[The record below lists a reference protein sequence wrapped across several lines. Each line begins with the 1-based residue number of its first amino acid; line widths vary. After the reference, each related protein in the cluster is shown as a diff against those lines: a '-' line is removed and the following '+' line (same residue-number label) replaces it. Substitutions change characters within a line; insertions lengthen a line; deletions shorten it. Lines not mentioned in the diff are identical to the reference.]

1 MIHVLEMK
9 RFQTTR
15 WSLVMTTREPTP
27 EAEAALDV
35 LCENYWQPLYQ
46 FALSLGCSPPEAEDR
61 VQSFFVQ
68 VLRKELFKRASPE
81 KGKLRSFL
89 LTTLR
94 RHIQDEWTAQNAE
107 KRGGDVEK
115 VPFDERWQ
123 SEADSRM
130 RFAFD
135 QEWGR
140 CVLKIALERLQ
151 QRYVDENKEE
161 LFEQLRP
168 YLTGGRPEEGWEA
181 LAETSK
187 LSAGALKVALHRL
200 RKRFAEALREEV
212 AQTLGEDEDLEE
224 ELRYLLQVL
233 GDNAGDADE

>member
-1 MIHVLEMK
+1 
-9 RFQTTR
+9 
-15 WSLVMTTREPTP
+15 MTTRKPTP
-27 EAEAALDV
+27 EAEAALGV

-46 FALSLGCSPPEAEDR
+46 FALSLGCPPPEAEDR
-61 VQSFFVQ
+61 VQAFFVQ

-81 KGKLRSFL
+81 KGKLRTFL
-89 LTTLR
+89 LTAFR
-94 RHIQDEWTAQNAE
+94 RHIQDEWTSQNAE
-107 KRGGDVEK
+107 KRGGDVER
-115 VPFDERWQ
+115 VPFDERWR
-123 SEADSRM
+123 SEEDSRM
-130 RFAFD
+130 RYAFD

-151 QRYVDENKEE
+151 QRYVNENKEA
-161 LFEQLRP
+161 LFDQLRP
-168 YLTGGRPEEGWEA
+168 YLTGGRPDEGWDA

-187 LSAGALKVALHRL
+187 VSAGALKVALHRL

-233 GDNAGDADE
+233 GNEPEDTGE